1 MNIFKRLN
9 QEGRT
14 IVLVTHEQDVAEAAK
29 RIIKMKDGKI
39 VSDERRAE

>member
-1 MNIFKRLN
+1 LN